1 MSIKQ
6 MVRDDN
12 MAEFEYYFDGNLWYS
27 VTYYDTDMS
36 HQYFKFPVP
45 ISDIGNATFNRTER
59 AMLLM
64 RYIRKHLE
72 TLEKAKIDVLSE

>member
-1 MSIKQ
+1 MMSIKQ

-27 VTYYDTDMS
+27 VNYYDEAMAP
-36 HQYFKFPVP
+36 QYFKFPVP
-45 ISDIGNATFNRTER
+45 ISDIGNATFNRAER
-59 AMLLM
+59 AILLM

-72 TLEKAKIDVLSE
+72 TLKEAQNVV

>member
-12 MAEFEYYFDGNLWYS
+12 MAEFEYYIDGNLWYS
-27 VTYYDTDMS
+27 VTYYEQDMS
-36 HQYFKFPVP
+36 HGYFKFPVP

-59 AMLLM
+59 AILLM

-72 TLEKAKIDVLSE
+72 TLERARNEVVV